1 MGNIL
6 IQDII
11 DIDFLQK
18 FQDSFANSIGVAS
31 IIVDSNGNPV
41 TKPSNFTD
49 FCMKYTRGSDEGL
62 KRCMNCD
69 ALGGKESA
77 KTSKPAVYYCH
88 AGLMDFA
95 APIIIDGE
103 QIESVLG
110 GQVLPKE
117 PNKEEFI
124 KIASEIGVNPEDY
137 LNALNKIKRIPEQN
151 IRSASE
157 LLFLVANAL
166 SKLGYQNIIYY

>member
-1 MGNIL
+1 MSNIL
-6 IQDII
+6 IQDVI

-31 IIVDSNGNPV
+31 TIVDSKGNPV

-69 ALGGKESA
+69 ALGGKEPA
-77 KTSKPAVYYCH
+77 KTGVLAVYYFH

-95 APIIIDGE
+95 TPIIIDGE
-103 QIESVLG
+103 QIGSVLG

-117 PNKEEFI
+117 TNKEEFI
-124 KIASEIGVNPEDY
+124 KIASWIH
-137 LNALNKIKRIPEQN
+137 
-151 IRSASE
+151 
-157 LLFLVANAL
+157 
-166 SKLGYQNIIYY
+166 